1 MFNYS
6 ILRVHALE
14 IPSQSLRLAQRW
26 L

>member
-1 MFNYS
+1 M
-6 ILRVHALE
+6 RVHALE